1 MTWAL
6 PAGLVGRAFENI
18 GVSLQCGEGHSIP
31 VAQVWLIQ
39 PVRWLISSDAV
50 AQKLRA
56 GNSPHPIFACRIHMR
71 VFFSQIDKFHISN
84 SFEFWVNHS
93 KKLLWVCRYEWMP
106 IRNEPIKQQ
115 KRKGIS
121 NYTEKT
127 TKFDM
132 PDTDRFLE
140 VCLAIYN
147 AKRGFSTP
155 F

>member
-56 GNSPHPIFACRIHMR
+56 GRSPHPIFALYLE
-71 VFFSQIDKFHISN
+71 VSQMKYIDYKSMKDFYTIEEICHLLEIDKQ
-84 SFEFWVNHS
+84 V
-93 KKLLWVCRYEWMP
+93 
-106 IRNEPIKQQ
+106 
-115 KRKGIS
+115 
-121 NYTEKT
+121 
-127 TKFDM
+127 
-132 PDTDRFLE
+132 
-140 VCLAIYN
+140 
-147 AKRGFSTP
+147 
-155 F
+155 